1 MLYTRV
7 VLLVAG
13 AITPPHHISLAAP
26 LNTQLAHP
34 IHQGLVMPLTILT
47 VELEE
52 DFGQVMCCVYCKLVY
67 GCTHVYMYV
76 HCDMSSINF

>member
-26 LNTQLAHP
+26 LNTQLVHP
-34 IHQGLVMPLTILT
+34 IHQGLVIPHTILT

-52 DFGQVMCCVYCKLVY
+52 DFGQVMCVCVYCKPMCGDACVCL
-67 GCTHVYMYV
+67 HV
-76 HCDMSSINF
+76 HCNICLV